1 MTNGIIEPEK
11 IKEALTILLKENN
24 LFEVRILKGKTTIS
38 GYFTSSDVLMEEFN
52 KVDLRGANVFY
63 TLHRIDE
70 SCYSREQHDCFR
82 QVKTTTSDNDIVA
95 YQWLL
100 IDLDP
105 VRKSGISSTDAELRM
120 AYERG
125 EQITKH
131 LRDIGFP
138 APIFA
143 CSGNG
148 VHLLYA
154 INLANTAENEKLVQN
169 CLKALAFL
177 FGDEKVDV
185 DQSVFNPSRISKLYG
200 TMAQKGANTKERP
213 HRMSRILSAPKQMQ
227 VVSRELLEKLAKNR
241 PVEMAP
247 TKAEKNNGFDI
258 VDWMDRYGIR
268 YREKP
273 WDGAMRYLLA
283 ECPFDSTHTDPDA
296 MIVKEANGAIGFR
309 CLHNSCEGRT
319 WQDVR
324 LKFEPDAYDDK
335 RAADEA
341 RIEEGWKQYKAYNRN
356 RTDISYQEEKADEK
370 HIEKVFETAL
380 DVLQRPVEER
390 ICIKTGME
398 EFDKRTGGLAKGEI
412 TLVSGLRASGKS
424 SLISQWALNAVNQD
438 YTTIIYSG
446 ELKDTRL
453 MGWIY
458 QQAAGPDFVI
468 KHKTLEN
475 FWYCRDDVK
484 PAIAKWLGDRFWL
497 YNNNYGNNF
506 KMIATKLSDII
517 RRLKADL
524 VIIDNM
530 SILDLSDITDDRR
543 ADKWDQQKLF
553 VETLKNLAMLCNC
566 HIVFVVHPRKA
577 NGFLRLDDV
586 GGSGSIGNLAD
597 NVFIV
602 HRVNRDFLRGYR
614 RDVKGIPD
622 NARNKDED
630 ETYYDLGGD
639 NCVEI
644 VKERETGIQDLFIP
658 LWFETSTKRLK
669 NGAFDSVIYKWDFD
683 GFIGRE
689 EIPFETEKKEGDAN
703 D

>member
-38 GYFTSSDVLMEEFN
+38 GYFTSSDVLLNEFN

-70 SCYSREQHDCFR
+70 SCYSREQKDRFR

-100 IDLDP
+100 VDLDP
-105 VRKSGISSTDAELRM
+105 VRRTGISSTDAELRM

-125 EQITKH
+125 EQITKY
-131 LRDIGFP
+131 LREIGFP

-154 INLANTAENEKLVQN
+154 INLANTDENKALVQN

-177 FGDEKVDV
+177 FGDDKVDV
-185 DQSVFNPSRISKLYG
+185 DQSVFNPARISKLYG
-200 TMAQKGANTKERP
+200 TMAQKGADTKERP

-227 VVSRELLEKLAKNR
+227 VVSRELLEKLAADK
-241 PVEMAP
+241 PIESAP
-247 TKAEKNNGFDI
+247 TKESAKSSFDI
-258 VDWMDRYGIR
+258 VDWMDRYGLR
-268 YREKP
+268 YEVKE
-273 WDGAMRYLLA
+273 WKDATRYVLDH
-283 ECPFDSTHTDPDA
+283 CPFDSSHTGTDA
-296 MIVKEANGAIGFR
+296 VIMKHPNGAIQFK
-309 CLHNSCEGRT
+309 CFHNSCQGHDWREL
-319 WQDVR
+319 R
-324 LKFEPDAYDDK
+324 LMYEPDAYDDK

-341 RIEEGWKQYKAYNRN
+341 RIEEGWKQYKAFNRN
-356 RTDISYQEEKADEK
+356 RTDIAYQEEKTDDE
-370 HIEKVFETAL
+370 HIEKMFETAMDIL
-380 DVLQRPVEER
+380 NRPKEER
-390 ICIKTGME
+390 ICIKTGMT
-398 EFDKRTGGLAKGEI
+398 EFDKKTGGLAKGEI

-424 SLISQWALNAVNQD
+424 SLISQWTLNAVNQD
-438 YTTIIYSG
+438 FTTIVYSG
-446 ELKDTRL
+446 ELKDIRYNSW
-453 MGWIY
+453 MM
-458 QQAAGPDFVI
+458 QQAAGQDFVV
-468 KHKTLEN
+468 KHETLEN

-506 KMIATKLSDII
+506 KMIATRLNEII

-602 HRVNRDFLRGYR
+602 HRVNRDFLRGFR

-622 NARNKDED
+622 NARNKEED
-630 ETYYDLGGD
+630 EYYYDLGGD

-658 LWFETSTKRLK
+658 LWYEKQTTRLK
-669 NGAFDSVIYKWDFD
+669 NSAFESVVYKWDFD
-683 GFIGRE
+683 GFIGRN
-689 EIPFETEKKEGDAN
+689 EIPFEDGGDASDN
-703 D
+703 

>member
-38 GYFTSSDVLMEEFN
+38 GYFTSSDVLIKEFN

-105 VRKSGISSTDAELRM
+105 VRRTGISSTDAELRM

-125 EQITKH
+125 EQITKY
-131 LRDIGFP
+131 LREIGYP

-154 INLANTAENEKLVQN
+154 INLANTDENKALVQN

-177 FGDEKVDV
+177 FGDDKVDV
-185 DQSVFNPSRISKLYG
+185 DQSVFNPARISKLYG
-200 TMAQKGANTKERP
+200 TVAQKGANTTERP

-227 VVSRELLEKLAKNR
+227 VVSRELLEKLAADK
-241 PVEMAP
+241 PIESAP
-247 TKAEKNNGFDI
+247 TKESTKSSFDI
-258 VDWMDRYGIR
+258 MDWMDRYGLR
-268 YREKP
+268 YEVKE
-273 WDGAMRYLLA
+273 WKDATRYVLDH
-283 ECPFDSTHTDPDA
+283 CPFDSSHTGTSAVIMKHP
-296 MIVKEANGAIGFR
+296 NGAIQFK
-309 CLHNSCEGRT
+309 CFHNSCQGHDWREL
-319 WQDVR
+319 R
-324 LKFEPDAYDDK
+324 LMYEPDAYDDK

-341 RIEEGWKQYKAYNRN
+341 RIEEGWKQYKAFNRN
-356 RTDISYQEEKADEK
+356 RTDIAYQEEKTDDE
-370 HIEKVFETAL
+370 HIEKMFETAMDIL
-380 DVLQRPVEER
+380 NRPKEER
-390 ICIKTGME
+390 ICIKTGMT
-398 EFDKRTGGLAKGEI
+398 EFDKKTGGLAKGEI

-424 SLISQWALNAVNQD
+424 SLISQWTLNAVNQD
-438 YTTIIYSG
+438 FTTIVYSG
-446 ELKDTRL
+446 ELKDIRYNSW
-453 MGWIY
+453 MM
-458 QQAAGPDFVI
+458 QQAAGQDFVV
-468 KHKTLEN
+468 KHETLEN

-506 KMIATKLSDII
+506 KMIATRLNEII

-602 HRVNRDFLRGYR
+602 HRVNRDFLRGFR

-622 NARNKDED
+622 NARNKEED
-630 ETYYDLGGD
+630 EYYYDLGGD

-658 LWFETSTKRLK
+658 LWYEKQTKRLK
-669 NGAFDSVIYKWDFD
+669 NSAFENVVYKWDFD
-683 GFIGRE
+683 GFIGRN
-689 EIPFETEKKEGDAN
+689 EIPFEDGGVAN
-703 D
+703 DN

>member
-11 IKEALTILLKENN
+11 IKEALEHLHKEGQ
-24 LFEVRILKGKTTIS
+24 LFEVRILKGKTIIS
-38 GYFTSSDVLMEEFN
+38 GYFTSSDVLLNEFN

-100 IDLDP
+100 VDLDP
-105 VRKSGISSTDAELRM
+105 VRRTGISSTDAELRM

-125 EQITKH
+125 EQITKY
-131 LRDIGFP
+131 LREIGFP

-154 INLANTAENEKLVQN
+154 INLANTDENKALVQN

-177 FGDEKVDV
+177 FGDDKVDV
-185 DQSVFNPSRISKLYG
+185 DQSVFNPARISKLYG

-213 HRMSRILSAPKQMQ
+213 HRMSRILSAPKQME
-227 VVSRELLEKLAKNR
+227 VVQKELLERLASDR

-247 TKAEKNNGFDI
+247 TKKDYNSGFDI
-258 VDWMDRYGIR
+258 ADWLDRYGLR
-268 YREKP
+268 YEVKP
-273 WDGAMRYLLA
+273 WKDVTRYILD
-283 ECPFDSTHTDPDA
+283 ECPFDSSHKAPDA
-296 MIVKEANGAIGFR
+296 VVFKQQTGAVSFK
-309 CLHNSCEGRT
+309 CFHNSCQGHDWHEL
-319 WQDVR
+319 R
-324 LKFEPDAYDDK
+324 LKYEPDAYDDK

-341 RIEEGWKQYKAYNRN
+341 RIEEGWKQYKAFNRN
-356 RTDISYQEEKADEK
+356 RTDIAYQEEKTDDE
-370 HIEKVFETAL
+370 HIEKMFETAMDIL
-380 DVLQRPVEER
+380 NRPKEER
-390 ICIKTGME
+390 VCIKTGMTA
-398 EFDKRTGGLAKGEI
+398 FDKKTGGLAKGEI

-424 SLISQWALNAVNQD
+424 SLISQWTLNAVNQD
-438 YTTIIYSG
+438 FTTIVYSG
-446 ELKDTRL
+446 ELKDVRYNNW
-453 MGWIY
+453 MM
-458 QQAAGPDFVI
+458 QQAAGQDFVV
-468 KHKTLEN
+468 KHETLEN

-484 PAIAKWLGDRFWL
+484 PAIAKWLGQRFWL

-506 KMIATKLSDII
+506 KMIATRLNEII

-553 VETLKNLAMLCNC
+553 VETLKNIAMLCNC

-602 HRVNRDFLRGYR
+602 HRVNRDFLRGFR

-622 NARNKDED
+622 NARNKEED
-630 ETYYDLGGD
+630 EYYYDLGGD

-658 LWFETSTKRLK
+658 LWYEKQTKRLK
-669 NGAFDSVIYKWDFD
+669 NSAFENVVYKWDFD
-683 GFIGRE
+683 GFIGNRDNPFRE
-689 EIPFETEKKEGDAN
+689 DGESE
-703 D
+703 

>member
-38 GYFTSSDVLMEEFN
+38 GYFTNSDVLLNEFN

-100 IDLDP
+100 VDLDP
-105 VRKSGISSTDAELRM
+105 VRRTGISSTDAELRM

-125 EQITKH
+125 EQITKY
-131 LRDIGFP
+131 LREIGYP

-154 INLANTAENEKLVQN
+154 INLANTDENKALVQN

-177 FGDEKVDV
+177 FGDDKVDV
-185 DQSVFNPSRISKLYG
+185 DQSVFNPARISKLYG

-213 HRMSRILSAPKQMQ
+213 HRMSRILSAPKQME
-227 VVSRELLEKLAKNR
+227 VVQKELLEKLASDR

-247 TKAEKNNGFDI
+247 TKKDYNSGFDI
-258 VDWMDRYGIR
+258 ADWLDRYGLR
-268 YREKP
+268 YVEKI
-273 WDGAMRYLLA
+273 WKDTTKYVLDA
-283 ECPFDSTHTDPDA
+283 CPFDPSHTAPDA
-296 MIVKEANGAIGFR
+296 VVVKQPNGAVSFK
-309 CLHNSCEGRT
+309 CFHNSCQGRD
-319 WQDVR
+319 WRELR
-324 LKFEPDAYDDK
+324 LKYEPDAYDDK
-335 RAADEA
+335 NAADDA
-341 RIEEGWKQYKAYNRN
+341 RINEGWKQYKAYNRN
-356 RTDISYQEEKADEK
+356 RTDISYQEKQADEE
-370 HIEKVFETAL
+370 HIEKVFETAM
-380 DVLQRPVEER
+380 DILQRPVEER
-390 ICIKTGME
+390 ICIKTGMND
-398 EFDKRTGGLAKGEI
+398 FDKKTGGLAKGEI

-424 SLISQWALNAVNQD
+424 SLISQWALNAVNQGF
-438 YTTIIYSG
+438 TTIIYSG

-458 QQAAGPDFVI
+458 QQAAGPDFVV
-468 KHKTLEN
+468 KHETLEN

-484 PAIAKWLGDRFWL
+484 PVIAKWLGDRFWL

-506 KMIATKLSDII
+506 KMIATKLNDII

-586 GGSGSIGNLAD
+586 GGSGSLGNLAD

-630 ETYYDLGGD
+630 EAYYDKGGD

-658 LWFETSTKRLK
+658 LWFDMRTKRMK
-669 NGAFDSVIYKWDFD
+669 NDAFKDVIYEWDFD
-683 GFIGRE
+683 GFIGNRDN
-689 EIPFETEKKEGDAN
+689 PFRKDGDASDN
-703 D
+703 

>member
-1 MTNGIIEPEK
+1 MMETLIDGEK
-11 IKEALTILLKENN
+11 LKEALNIIKPAGS
-24 LFEVRILKGKTTIS
+24 LFEVRILKGKMTIS
-38 GYFTSSDVLMEEFN
+38 GYFTDTSILMEQFK
-52 KVDLRGANVFY
+52 KVDLRNANVFY
-63 TLHRIDE
+63 TLNEIDE
-70 SCYSREQHDCFR
+70 ACYAREQHDIFR
-82 QVKTTTSDNDIVA
+82 QVKVTTSDGDITA
-95 YQWLL
+95 YKWLL

-105 VRKSGISSTDAELRM
+105 VRKSGISSTDEEFKM

-154 INLANTAENEKLVQN
+154 INLANTDENKALVQN

-185 DQSVFNPSRISKLYG
+185 DQSVFNPARISKLYG

-213 HRMSRILSAPKQMQ
+213 HRMSRILSAPKQME
-227 VVSRELLEKLAKNR
+227 VVRKELLEKLANNR
-241 PVEMAP
+241 PEEVAP
-247 TKAEKNNGFDI
+247 TKTETHSAFDI
-258 VDWMDRYGIR
+258 EDWMDRYGIR
-268 YREKP
+268 YTPKP
-273 WDGAMRYLLA
+273 WKDVTRYVLD
-283 ECPFDSTHTDPDA
+283 ECPFDSTHTAPDA
-296 MIVKEANGAIGFR
+296 AIIKQANGAICFR
-309 CLHNSCEGRT
+309 CLHNSCQGRDWRT
-319 WQDVR
+319 VR
-324 LKFEPDAYDDK
+324 LMFEPDAYDD
-335 RAADEA
+335 RNAADDV
-341 RIEEGWKQYKAYNRN
+341 RINEGWKQYKAYNRN
-356 RTDISYQEEKADEK
+356 RTDIAYQEAQADEE
-370 HIEKVFETAL
+370 HIEKMFETAL
-380 DVLQRPVEER
+380 DILQRPVEER
-390 ICIKTGME
+390 TCILTGME

-424 SLISQWALNAVNQD
+424 SLISQWSLNAVNQD
-438 YTTIIYSG
+438 FTTIIYSG

-458 QQAAGPDFVI
+458 QQAAGPDFVV
-468 KHKTLEN
+468 KHKKLEN

-506 KMIATKLSDII
+506 KMIATKLRDII
-517 RRLKADL
+517 QRLKADL

-614 RDVKGIPD
+614 RDVRGIPD

-630 ETYYDLGGD
+630 EVYYDLGGD

-658 LWFETSTKRLK
+658 LWFENSTKRMK
-669 NGAFDSVIYKWDFD
+669 NDAFGKVVYKWDFD
-683 GFIGRE
+683 GFINRE
-689 EIPFETEKKEGDAN
+689 ENPFEEGGEQ
-703 D
+703 

>member
-1 MTNGIIEPEK
+1 MTNGIIEPDK
-11 IKEALTILLKENN
+11 IKEALAILLKEDN

-38 GYFTSSDVLMEEFN
+38 GYFTSSDVLIKEFN

-105 VRKSGISSTDAELRM
+105 VRRTGISSTDAELRM

-125 EQITKH
+125 EQITKY
-131 LRDIGFP
+131 LREIGYP

-154 INLANTAENEKLVQN
+154 INLANTDENKALVQN

-177 FGDEKVDV
+177 FGDDKVDV
-185 DQSVFNPSRISKLYG
+185 DQSVFNPARISKLYG

-213 HRMSRILSAPKQMQ
+213 HRMSRILSAPKQME
-227 VVSRELLEKLAKNR
+227 VVQKELLEKLANDR

-247 TKAEKNNGFDI
+247 TKKDYNSGFDI
-258 VDWMDRYGIR
+258 ADWLDRYGLR
-268 YREKP
+268 YEVKP
-273 WDGAMRYLLA
+273 WKDVTRYILD
-283 ECPFDSTHTDPDA
+283 ECPFDHSHKAPDA
-296 MIVKEANGAIGFR
+296 IVMKQPTGAVSFK
-309 CLHNSCEGRT
+309 CFHNSCQGHDWHEL
-319 WQDVR
+319 R
-324 LKFEPDAYDDK
+324 LMYEPDAYDDK

-341 RIEEGWKQYKAYNRN
+341 RIEEGWKQYKAFNRN
-356 RTDISYQEEKADEK
+356 RTDIAYQEEKTDNE
-370 HIEKVFETAL
+370 HIEKMFETAMDIL
-380 DVLQRPVEER
+380 NRPKEER
-390 ICIKTGME
+390 VCIKTGMTA
-398 EFDKRTGGLAKGEI
+398 FDTKTGGLAKGEI

-424 SLISQWALNAVNQD
+424 SLISQWTLNAVNQD
-438 YTTIIYSG
+438 FTTIVYSG
-446 ELKDTRL
+446 ELKDVRYNNW
-453 MGWIY
+453 MM
-458 QQAAGPDFVI
+458 QQAAGQDFVVQHE
-468 KHKTLEN
+468 KLEN

-484 PAIAKWLGDRFWL
+484 PAIAKWLGQRFWL

-506 KMIATKLSDII
+506 KMIATRLNEII

-553 VETLKNLAMLCNC
+553 VETLKNIAMLCNC

-602 HRVNRDFLRGYR
+602 HRVNRDFLRGFR

-622 NARNKDED
+622 NARNKEED
-630 ETYYDLGGD
+630 EYYYDLGGD

-658 LWFETSTKRLK
+658 LWYEKQTKRLK
-669 NGAFDSVIYKWDFD
+669 NSAFENVVYKWDFD
-683 GFIGRE
+683 GFIGNRDSPFRE
-689 EIPFETEKKEGDAN
+689 DGESE
-703 D
+703 

>member
-38 GYFTSSDVLMEEFN
+38 GYFTSSDVLIKEFN

-100 IDLDP
+100 VDLDP
-105 VRKSGISSTDAELRM
+105 VRRTGISSTDAELRM

-125 EQITKH
+125 EQITKY
-131 LRDIGFP
+131 LREIGYP

-154 INLANTAENEKLVQN
+154 VNLANTDENKALVQN

-177 FGDEKVDV
+177 FGDDKVDV
-185 DQSVFNPSRISKLYG
+185 DQSVFNPARISKLYG
-200 TMAQKGANTKERP
+200 TMAQKGANTTERP

-227 VVSRELLEKLAKNR
+227 VVSRELLEKLAEDK
-241 PVEMAP
+241 PIESAP
-247 TKAEKNNGFDI
+247 TKESTKSSFDI
-258 VDWMDRYGIR
+258 MDWMDRYGLR
-268 YREKP
+268 YEVKE
-273 WDGAMRYLLA
+273 WKDATRYVLDH
-283 ECPFDSTHTDPDA
+283 CPFDSSHTGTSAVIMKHP
-296 MIVKEANGAIGFR
+296 NGAIQFK
-309 CLHNSCEGRT
+309 CFHNSCQGHDWREL
-319 WQDVR
+319 R
-324 LKFEPDAYDDK
+324 LMYEPDAYDDK

-341 RIEEGWKQYKAYNRN
+341 RIEEGWKQYKAFNRN
-356 RTDISYQEEKADEK
+356 RTDIAYQEEKTDDE
-370 HIEKVFETAL
+370 HIEKMFETAMDIL
-380 DVLQRPVEER
+380 NRPKEER
-390 ICIKTGME
+390 ICIKTGMT
-398 EFDKRTGGLAKGEI
+398 EFDKKTGGLAKGEI

-424 SLISQWALNAVNQD
+424 SLISQWTLNAVNQD
-438 YTTIIYSG
+438 FTTIVYSG
-446 ELKDTRL
+446 ELKDIRYNSW
-453 MGWIY
+453 MM
-458 QQAAGPDFVI
+458 QQAAGQDFVV
-468 KHKTLEN
+468 KHETLEN

-602 HRVNRDFLRGYR
+602 HRVNRDFLRGFR

-622 NARNKDED
+622 NARNKEED
-630 ETYYDLGGD
+630 EYYYDLGGD

-658 LWFETSTKRLK
+658 LWYEKQTKRLK
-669 NGAFDSVIYKWDFD
+669 NSAFENVVYKWDFD
-683 GFIGRE
+683 GFIGRN
-689 EIPFETEKKEGDAN
+689 EIPFEDGGAADDN
-703 D
+703 

>member
-38 GYFTSSDVLMEEFN
+38 GYFTSSDELIKEFD

-125 EQITKH
+125 EQITKY
-131 LRDIGFP
+131 LREIGFP

-154 INLANTAENEKLVQN
+154 INLANTDENKALVQN

-177 FGDEKVDV
+177 FGDDKVDV
-185 DQSVFNPSRISKLYG
+185 DQSVFNPARISKLYG

-227 VVSRELLEKLAKNR
+227 VVSRELLEKLAADK
-241 PVEMAP
+241 PIESAP
-247 TKAEKNNGFDI
+247 TKESAKASFDI
-258 VDWMDRYGIR
+258 VDWMDRYGLR
-268 YREKP
+268 YEVKE
-273 WDGAMRYLLA
+273 WKDATRYVLDH
-283 ECPFDSTHTDPDA
+283 CPFDSSHTGTDA
-296 MIVKEANGAIGFR
+296 VIMKHPNGAIQFK
-309 CLHNSCEGRT
+309 CFHNSCQGHDWREL
-319 WQDVR
+319 R
-324 LKFEPDAYDDK
+324 LMYEPDAYDDK

-341 RIEEGWKQYKAYNRN
+341 RIEEGWKQYKAFNRN
-356 RTDISYQEEKADEK
+356 RTDIAYQEEKTDDE
-370 HIEKVFETAL
+370 HIEKMFETAMDIL
-380 DVLQRPVEER
+380 NRPKEER
-390 ICIKTGME
+390 ICIKTGMT
-398 EFDKRTGGLAKGEI
+398 EFDKKTGGLAKGEI

-424 SLISQWALNAVNQD
+424 SLISQWTLNAVNQD
-438 YTTIIYSG
+438 FTTIVYSG
-446 ELKDTRL
+446 ELKDIRYNSW
-453 MGWIY
+453 MM
-458 QQAAGPDFVI
+458 QQAAGQDFVV
-468 KHKTLEN
+468 KHETLEN

-506 KMIATKLSDII
+506 KMIATRLNEII

-602 HRVNRDFLRGYR
+602 HRVNRDFLRGFR

-622 NARNKDED
+622 NARNKEED
-630 ETYYDLGGD
+630 EYYYDLGGD

-658 LWFETSTKRLK
+658 LWYEKQTKRLK
-669 NGAFDSVIYKWDFD
+669 NSAFENVVYKWDFD

-689 EIPFETEKKEGDAN
+689 EIPFEDGGAADDN
-703 D
+703 

>member
-11 IKEALTILLKENN
+11 IKEALAILLKENN

-38 GYFTSSDVLMEEFN
+38 GYFTSSDVLLNEFN

-100 IDLDP
+100 VDLDP
-105 VRKSGISSTDAELRM
+105 VRRTGISSTDAELRM

-125 EQITKH
+125 EQITKY
-131 LRDIGFP
+131 LREIGFP

-154 INLANTAENEKLVQN
+154 INLANTDENKALVQN

-177 FGDEKVDV
+177 FGDDKVDV
-185 DQSVFNPSRISKLYG
+185 DQSVFNPARISKLYG

-213 HRMSRILSAPKQMQ
+213 HRMSRILSAPKQME
-227 VVSRELLEKLAKNR
+227 VVQKELLEKLASDR

-247 TKAEKNNGFDI
+247 TKKDYNSGFDI
-258 VDWMDRYGIR
+258 ADWLDRYGLR
-268 YREKP
+268 YEVKP
-273 WDGAMRYLLA
+273 WKDVTRYILD
-283 ECPFDSTHTDPDA
+283 ECPFDQSHKAPDA
-296 MIVKEANGAIGFR
+296 VVFKQPTGAVSFK
-309 CLHNSCEGRT
+309 CFHNSCQGHDWREL
-319 WQDVR
+319 R
-324 LKFEPDAYDDK
+324 LMYEPDAYDDK

-341 RIEEGWKQYKAYNRN
+341 RIEEGWKQYKAFNRN
-356 RTDISYQEEKADEK
+356 RTDIAYQEEKTDDE
-370 HIEKVFETAL
+370 HIEKMFETAMDIL
-380 DVLQRPVEER
+380 NRPKEER
-390 ICIKTGME
+390 ICIKTGMT
-398 EFDKRTGGLAKGEI
+398 EFDKKTGGLAKGEI

-424 SLISQWALNAVNQD
+424 SLISQWTLNAVNQD
-438 YTTIIYSG
+438 FTTIVYSG
-446 ELKDTRL
+446 ELKDVRYNSW
-453 MGWIY
+453 MM
-458 QQAAGPDFVI
+458 QQAAGQDFVV
-468 KHKTLEN
+468 KHETLEN

-506 KMIATKLSDII
+506 KMIATRLNEII

-602 HRVNRDFLRGYR
+602 HRVNRDFLRGFR

-622 NARNKDED
+622 NARNKEED
-630 ETYYDLGGD
+630 EYYYDLGGD

-658 LWFETSTKRLK
+658 LWYEKQTKRLK
-669 NGAFDSVIYKWDFD
+669 NSAFENVVYKWDFD
-683 GFIGRE
+683 GFIGRN
-689 EIPFETEKKEGDAN
+689 EIPFEDGGVADDN
-703 D
+703 

>member
-1 MTNGIIEPEK
+1 MIDGIVDVEK
-11 IKEALTILLKENN
+11 VKEALSKIKLENQ
-24 LFEVRILKGKTTIS
+24 LFEVRILKGKMTIS
-38 GYFTSSDVLMEEFN
+38 GYFKDADTLIQQFE
-52 KVDLRGANVFY
+52 KVDLRGANIFY
-63 TLHRIDE
+63 TLNAIDE
-70 SCYSREQHDCFR
+70 ACYSREQHDCFR
-82 QVKTTTSDNDIVA
+82 QVKVTTSDGDITM

-105 VRKSGISSTDAELRM
+105 VRKSGISSTDEEFKM

-125 EQITKH
+125 EQITKY
-131 LRDIGFP
+131 LREIGFP

-154 INLANTAENEKLVQN
+154 INLANTDENKTLVQN

-177 FGDEKVDV
+177 FGDDKVDV
-185 DQSVFNPSRISKLYG
+185 DQSVFNPARISKLYG
-200 TMAQKGANTKERP
+200 TMAQKGASTKERP
-213 HRMSRILSAPKQMQ
+213 HRMSRILSAPQQME
-227 VVSRELLEKLAKNR
+227 VARKELLERLANDR

-247 TKAEKNNGFDI
+247 TKTEYNSGFDI
-258 VDWMDRYGIR
+258 EDWLDRYGLR
-268 YREKP
+268 YEVKP
-273 WDGAMRYLLA
+273 WNDVTRYILD
-283 ECPFDSTHTDPDA
+283 ECPFDPSHKAPDA
-296 MIVKEANGAIGFR
+296 VVFKQPNGAVSFK
-309 CLHNSCEGRT
+309 CFHNSCQGHDWHEL
-319 WQDVR
+319 R
-324 LKFEPDAYDDK
+324 LKYEPDAYDD
-335 RAADEA
+335 RNAADDA
-341 RIEEGWKQYKAYNRN
+341 RINEGWKQYKAYNRN
-356 RTDISYQEEKADEK
+356 RTDISYEEEKADEE

-630 ETYYDLGGD
+630 EAYYDLGGD

-669 NGAFDSVIYKWDFD
+669 NGAFDNVIYKWDFD

>member
-24 LFEVRILKGKTTIS
+24 LFEVRILKGKITIS
-38 GYFTSSDVLMEEFN
+38 GYFTSSDVLLNEFN

-100 IDLDP
+100 VDLDP
-105 VRKSGISSTDAELRM
+105 VRRTGISSTDAELRM

-125 EQITKH
+125 EQITKY
-131 LRDIGFP
+131 LREIGYP

-154 INLANTAENEKLVQN
+154 INLANTDENKALVQN

-177 FGDEKVDV
+177 FGDDKVDV
-185 DQSVFNPSRISKLYG
+185 DQSVFNPARISKLYG

-227 VVSRELLEKLAKNR
+227 VVSRELLEKLANDR
-241 PVEMAP
+241 PVETAP
-247 TKAEKNNGFDI
+247 TKTEYNSGFDI
-258 VDWMDRYGIR
+258 EDWLDRYGLR
-268 YREKP
+268 YEVKP
-273 WDGAMRYLLA
+273 WKDVTRYILD
-283 ECPFDSTHTDPDA
+283 ECPFDQSHKAPDA
-296 MIVKEANGAIGFR
+296 IVMKQPTGAVSFK
-309 CLHNSCEGRT
+309 CFHNSCQGHDWREL
-319 WQDVR
+319 R
-324 LKFEPDAYDDK
+324 LMYEPDAYDDK
-335 RAADEA
+335 RAEDEA
-341 RIEEGWKQYKAYNRN
+341 RIEEGWKQYKAFNRN
-356 RTDISYQEEKADEK
+356 RTDIAYQEEKTDDE
-370 HIEKVFETAL
+370 HIEKMFETAMDIL
-380 DVLQRPVEER
+380 NRPKEER
-390 ICIKTGME
+390 ICIKTGMT
-398 EFDKRTGGLAKGEI
+398 EFDKKTGGLAKGEI

-424 SLISQWALNAVNQD
+424 SLISQWTLNAVNQD
-438 YTTIIYSG
+438 FTTIVYSG
-446 ELKDTRL
+446 ELKDIRYNSW
-453 MGWIY
+453 MM
-458 QQAAGPDFVI
+458 QQAAGQEFVV
-468 KHKTLEN
+468 KHETLEN

-506 KMIATKLSDII
+506 KMIATRLNEII

-530 SILDLSDITDDRR
+530 SILDLSDITEDRR

-602 HRVNRDFLRGYR
+602 HRVNRDFLRGFR

-622 NARNKDED
+622 NARNKEED
-630 ETYYDLGGD
+630 EYYYDLGGD

-658 LWFETSTKRLK
+658 LWYEKQTKRLK
-669 NGAFDSVIYKWDFD
+669 NSAFENVVYKWDFD

-689 EIPFETEKKEGDAN
+689 EIPFEDGGAADDN
-703 D
+703 

>member
-11 IKEALTILLKENN
+11 IKEALAILHKEGQ

-38 GYFTSSDVLMEEFN
+38 GYFTSSDILLNEFN

-100 IDLDP
+100 VDLDP
-105 VRKSGISSTDAELRM
+105 VRRTGISSTDAELRM

-125 EQITKH
+125 EQITKY
-131 LRDIGFP
+131 LREIGYP

-154 INLANTAENEKLVQN
+154 INLANTDENKALVQN

-177 FGDEKVDV
+177 FGDDKVDV
-185 DQSVFNPSRISKLYG
+185 DQSVFNPARISKLYG

-213 HRMSRILSAPKQMQ
+213 HRMSRILSAPKQME
-227 VVSRELLEKLAKNR
+227 VVQKELLEKLASDR

-247 TKAEKNNGFDI
+247 TKKDYNSGFDI
-258 VDWMDRYGIR
+258 ADWLDRYGLR
-268 YREKP
+268 YEEKA
-273 WDGAMRYLLA
+273 WKDTTKYVLDA
-283 ECPFDSTHTDPDA
+283 CPFDPSHTAPDA
-296 MIVKEANGAIGFR
+296 IVMKQPTGAVSFK
-309 CLHNSCEGRT
+309 CFHNSCQGHDWREL
-319 WQDVR
+319 R
-324 LKFEPDAYDDK
+324 LMYEPDAYDDK

-341 RIEEGWKQYKAYNRN
+341 RIEEGWKQYKAFNRN
-356 RTDISYQEEKADEK
+356 RTDIAYQEEKTDDE
-370 HIEKVFETAL
+370 HIEKMFETAMDIL
-380 DVLQRPVEER
+380 NRPKEER
-390 ICIKTGME
+390 ICIKTGMT
-398 EFDKRTGGLAKGEI
+398 EFDKKTGGLAKGEI

-424 SLISQWALNAVNQD
+424 SLISQWTLNAVNQD
-438 YTTIIYSG
+438 FTTIVYSG
-446 ELKDTRL
+446 ELKDIRYNSW
-453 MGWIY
+453 MM
-458 QQAAGPDFVI
+458 QQAAGQDFVV
-468 KHKTLEN
+468 KHETLEN

-506 KMIATKLSDII
+506 KMIATRLNEII

-602 HRVNRDFLRGYR
+602 HRVNRDFLRGFR

-622 NARNKDED
+622 NARNKEED
-630 ETYYDLGGD
+630 EYYYDLGGD

-658 LWFETSTKRLK
+658 LWYEKQTKRLK
-669 NGAFDSVIYKWDFD
+669 NSAFENVVYKWDFD

-689 EIPFETEKKEGDAN
+689 EIPFEDGGAADDN
-703 D
+703 

>member
-1 MTNGIIEPEK
+1 MIETLIDGEK
-11 IKEALTILLKENN
+11 LKEALNIIKPAGS
-24 LFEVRILKGKTTIS
+24 LFEVRILKGKMTIS
-38 GYFTSSDVLMEEFN
+38 GYFTDTSILMEQFK
-52 KVDLRGANVFY
+52 KVDLRNANVFY
-63 TLHRIDE
+63 TLNEIDE
-70 SCYSREQHDCFR
+70 ACYAREQHDIFR
-82 QVKTTTSDNDIVA
+82 QVKVTTSDGDITA
-95 YQWLL
+95 YKWLL

-105 VRKSGISSTDAELRM
+105 VRKSGISSTDEEFKM

-154 INLANTAENEKLVQN
+154 INLANTDENKALVQN

-185 DQSVFNPSRISKLYG
+185 DQSVFNPARISKLYG

-213 HRMSRILSAPKQMQ
+213 HRMSRILSAPKQME
-227 VVSRELLEKLAKNR
+227 VVRKELLEKLADNR
-241 PVEMAP
+241 PEEAAP
-247 TKAEKNNGFDI
+247 TKTETHSAFDI
-258 VDWMDRYGIR
+258 EDWMDRYGIR
-268 YREKP
+268 YTPKP
-273 WDGAMRYLLA
+273 WKDVTRYVLD
-283 ECPFDSTHTDPDA
+283 ECPFDSTHTAPDA
-296 MIVKEANGAIGFR
+296 AIIKQANGAICFR
-309 CLHNSCEGRT
+309 CLHNSCQGRDWRT
-319 WQDVR
+319 VR
-324 LKFEPDAYDDK
+324 LMFEPDAYDD
-335 RAADEA
+335 RNAADDA
-341 RIEEGWKQYKAYNRN
+341 RINEGWKQYKAYNRN
-356 RTDISYQEEKADEK
+356 RTDIAYQEAKADEE
-370 HIEKVFETAL
+370 HIEKMFETAL
-380 DVLQRPVEER
+380 DILQRPVEER
-390 ICIKTGME
+390 ICILTGME

-424 SLISQWALNAVNQD
+424 SLISQWSLNAVNQD
-438 YTTIIYSG
+438 FTTIIYSG

-458 QQAAGPDFVI
+458 QQAAGPDFVV
-468 KHKTLEN
+468 KHKKLEN

-506 KMIATKLSDII
+506 KMIATKLRDII
-517 RRLKADL
+517 KRLKADL

-614 RDVKGIPD
+614 RDVRGIPD

-630 ETYYDLGGD
+630 EVYYDLGGD

-658 LWFETSTKRLK
+658 LWFENSTKRMK
-669 NGAFDSVIYKWDFD
+669 NDAFGNVVYKWDFD
-683 GFIGRE
+683 GFINRE
-689 EIPFETEKKEGDAN
+689 ENPFEEGGEQ
-703 D
+703 

>member
-38 GYFTSSDVLMEEFN
+38 GYFTSSDVLLNEFN

-105 VRKSGISSTDAELRM
+105 VRRTGISSTDAELRM

-125 EQITKH
+125 EQITKY
-131 LRDIGFP
+131 LREIGYP

-154 INLANTAENEKLVQN
+154 INLANTDENKALVQN

-177 FGDEKVDV
+177 FGDDKVDV
-185 DQSVFNPSRISKLYG
+185 DQSVFNPARISKLYG

-227 VVSRELLEKLAKNR
+227 VVSRELLEKLAADK
-241 PVEMAP
+241 PIESAP
-247 TKAEKNNGFDI
+247 TKESAKSSFDI
-258 VDWMDRYGIR
+258 VDWMDRYSLR
-268 YREKP
+268 YEVKE
-273 WDGAMRYLLA
+273 WKDATRYVLDH
-283 ECPFDSTHTDPDA
+283 CPFDSSHTGTDA
-296 MIVKEANGAIGFR
+296 VIMKHPNGAIQFK
-309 CLHNSCEGRT
+309 CFHNSCQGHDWREL
-319 WQDVR
+319 R
-324 LKFEPDAYDDK
+324 LMYEPDAYDDK
-335 RAADEA
+335 RAEDEA

-356 RTDISYQEEKADEK
+356 RTDIAYQEEQANEE
-370 HIEKVFETAL
+370 HIEKVFETAM
-380 DVLQRPVEER
+380 DILQRPVEER
-390 ICIKTGME
+390 ICIQTGME
-398 EFDKRTGGLAKGEI
+398 EFDKKTGGLAKGEI

-458 QQAAGPDFVI
+458 QQAAGPDFVV

-602 HRVNRDFLRGYR
+602 HRVNRDFLRGFR

-630 ETYYDLGGD
+630 EVYYDLGGD

-669 NGAFDSVIYKWDFD
+669 NGAFDNVIYKWDFD

-689 EIPFETEKKEGDAN
+689 EIPFEDGGDADDN
-703 D
+703 

>member
-11 IKEALTILLKENN
+11 IKEALAILHKEGQ

-38 GYFTSSDVLMEEFN
+38 GYFTSSDILLNEFN

-100 IDLDP
+100 VDLDP
-105 VRKSGISSTDAELRM
+105 VRRTGISSTDAELRM

-125 EQITKH
+125 EQITKY
-131 LRDIGFP
+131 LREIGYP

-154 INLANTAENEKLVQN
+154 INLANTDENKALVQN

-177 FGDEKVDV
+177 FGDDKVDV
-185 DQSVFNPSRISKLYG
+185 DQSVFNPARISKLYG

-227 VVSRELLEKLAKNR
+227 VVSRELLEKLAADK
-241 PVEMAP
+241 PIESAP
-247 TKAEKNNGFDI
+247 TKESAKASFDI
-258 VDWMDRYGIR
+258 VDWMDRYGLR
-268 YREKP
+268 YEVKE
-273 WDGAMRYLLA
+273 WKDATRYVLDH
-283 ECPFDSTHTDPDA
+283 CPFDSSHTGTDA
-296 MIVKEANGAIGFR
+296 VIMKHPNGAIQFK
-309 CLHNSCEGRT
+309 CFHNSCQGHDWREL
-319 WQDVR
+319 R
-324 LKFEPDAYDDK
+324 LMYEPDAYDDK

-341 RIEEGWKQYKAYNRN
+341 RIEEGWKQYKAFNRN
-356 RTDISYQEEKADEK
+356 RTDIAYQEEKTDDE
-370 HIEKVFETAL
+370 HIEKMFETAMDIL
-380 DVLQRPVEER
+380 NRPKEER
-390 ICIKTGME
+390 ICIKTGMT
-398 EFDKRTGGLAKGEI
+398 EFDKKTGGLAKGEI

-424 SLISQWALNAVNQD
+424 SLISQWTLNAVNQD
-438 YTTIIYSG
+438 FTTIVYSG
-446 ELKDTRL
+446 ELKDIRYNSW
-453 MGWIY
+453 MM
-458 QQAAGPDFVI
+458 QQAAGQDFVV
-468 KHKTLEN
+468 KHETLEN

-506 KMIATKLSDII
+506 KMIATRLNEII

-602 HRVNRDFLRGYR
+602 HRVNRDFLRGFR

-622 NARNKDED
+622 NARNKEED
-630 ETYYDLGGD
+630 EYYYDLGGD

-658 LWFETSTKRLK
+658 LWYEKQTKRLK
-669 NGAFDSVIYKWDFD
+669 NSAFENVVYKWDFD

-689 EIPFETEKKEGDAN
+689 EIPFEDGGAADDN
-703 D
+703 